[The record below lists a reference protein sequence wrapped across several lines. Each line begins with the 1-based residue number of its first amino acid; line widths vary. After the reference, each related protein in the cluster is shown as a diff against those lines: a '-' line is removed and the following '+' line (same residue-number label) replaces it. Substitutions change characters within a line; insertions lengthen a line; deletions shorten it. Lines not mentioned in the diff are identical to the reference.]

1 MGRVHLIL
9 IGDELLSGKRQDTHL
24 KRIASDL
31 TERGGRLE
39 TCETIRDEPGA
50 VEATVRRYLAPEA
63 AIVTTGGLGP
73 TVDDLTREGIS
84 AATGVELVAN
94 PDLWEDLKSR
104 FERAGRKISE
114 SNRSQALVPESG
126 TFFHNPNGTAPGL
139 VFEPQ
144 EHNNACVIALPG
156 PPRELAPMW
165 RDSALPYL
173 EKKFSW
179 PPPPMMAQMR
189 FALIGES
196 SIDEKMRPLIQPY
209 PDIVL
214 SSLIRIGRVDVTL
227 SLPLGYPDGER
238 ILEEISQET
247 MERLP
252 EFAYDYQD
260 NLNGHEFQPKDL
272 EEVVGVRLRGSG
284 ETVSVAESCTGGL
297 LAKYLTDFPGSSDFF
312 AGGIVS
318 YSNDLK
324 REILGVSWTT
334 LEKKGAVSEETASEM
349 VEGILRRTGSD
360 WGLALTGIAGPGGGT
375 AEKPVGLV
383 YIGVGNREDRKVHCY
398 EFPGDREAI
407 RERSVVAALRLL
419 WWRIR

>member
-1 MGRVHLIL
+1 
-9 IGDELLSGKRQDTHL
+9 
-24 KRIASDL
+24 
-31 TERGGRLE
+31 
-39 TCETIRDEPGA
+39 
-50 VEATVRRYLAPEA
+50 
-63 AIVTTGGLGP
+63 
-73 TVDDLTREGIS
+73 
-84 AATGVELVAN
+84 
-94 PDLWEDLKSR
+94 
-104 FERAGRKISE
+104 
-114 SNRSQALVPESG
+114 
-126 TFFHNPNGTAPGL
+126 
-139 VFEPQ
+139 
-144 EHNNACVIALPG
+144 
-156 PPRELAPMW
+156 MW

-383 YIGVGNREDRKVHCY
+383 YIGVGNREDRKVHRY